1 MVRETR
7 HLWVGNLPEHVREE
21 KIVEHFKRYGRVE
34 SVKVLRKRGSEGGVA
49 AFVDFVDIK
58 SAQKA
63 HNAVNKMGDRDLRT
77 DYNEP
82 GSVPSAVRGLDDNPP
97 SSSHG
102 RDVSG
107 FSRGAVGPVFGP
119 PVSIHTREGRYERIR
134 DGSESRERAYDHSP
148 YGHHERGGTFD
159 RQRHYNA
166 DYYRDR
172 TMFAAGVSPG
182 PGSAGAMGGSFE
194 TPEPHFESRIRGD
207 PFTLSSAAR
216 RDPYRDDRG
225 RRVDRTYHRRSRS
238 SHSSQSRH
246 PSPQRTTGQ
255 TPKAPHSPK
264 RAPLSPGRG
273 PRSRSRSRSSS
284 SDSVSSTSSTG
295 SGSDSNSSSSDGS
308 HARSVQ
314 SSATHAPPSQPCSM
328 VMEGDEPRRSFGIR
342 VQNLPVRS
350 TDTSL
355 KDGLFHE
362 FKKHGKVTSVQI
374 HGALEDRYGLVF
386 FRQQEDQEKA
396 LNVSKGKLFFG
407 MMIEVSAWNGPE
419 TESENEFRPLDGR
432 IDEFHPKA
440 TRTLFIGNLEK
451 TTSYQQLLDI
461 FQRFGEIV
469 DIDIKKVNGVPQYAF
484 VQYSDIVSVCKAIK
498 KMDGEYLGS
507 NRLKLG
513 FGKSMPTTCVWLDG
527 LASNITEQYLTRH
540 FCRYGHVVKVVFDRL
555 KGMALIL
562 YNNTDFAQAA
572 VRETKGWKIGGN
584 KIKVDFA
591 SQESQMAFYRS
602 MQASGQDIRDFYEI
616 PTERREERPRP
627 PYHEF
632 SAERAYFENA
642 RTPGTIYPEDP
653 RRDYP
658 ARSRERYSE
667 LEHYQGEHFDPR
679 YHEDPRE
686 FRDYRDPFEQDIRKY
701 TYIQRE
707 RERERER
714 FEADHGMWSPSHPR
728 RPITPSASPSP
739 SERAPRDPERRVYSQ
754 SSERS
759 GSCSSLSPPR
769 FDKTDKAPP
778 LEHGASSKSE
788 RLEKDIHLVEP
799 ERVAGA
805 EKSKRGRRKEKGDKE
820 KGEKSKS
827 RKAKVQSPSIPPSE
841 TELEPSLDGGSG
853 RGKVS
858 DQDSLD
864 RQRYKGDNDPP
875 SDPTTSTSR
884 HEPVK
889 SERLESGK
897 GENADK
903 DGKTRSRKHQKSD
916 TGNDGKDPS
925 VDSDRLAARKRRFG
939 DASGRTIRQ
948 KRRRLED
955 EDGSQPQDF
964 GASTAFTKE
973 IDGDRKSQQKDSQRR
988 DSRSKSERLVFLG
1001 SHKEGQDPAMRGQ
1014 EELPEGSMDPMDSKR
1029 HSMSRRFSHDGNM
1042 DQDNARNQDPQSPFK
1057 YGAQDNDKGVKEEPL
1072 DIDLSQSYRKQMEQ
1086 RRLHQQL
1093 QEPDKQE
1100 KAGSPQGLETEDLE
1114 HRSLVH
1120 EVGKPPQD
1128 VTDHFPSHKL
1138 KKLEQ
1143 FDADISAKRGD
1154 RVYRSFR
1161 QKSED
1166 PEWHNTASPGLQH
1179 FSHHAEQDF
1188 AESSHLREVKTE
1200 DKSHPDLELA
1210 VKRTHTTQMSKPST
1224 PLQLSEEERE
1234 KQWESRVKQDF
1245 LPDLN
1250 FSRGIGK
1257 NTHNRKRLEYGILQD
1272 LEPGEVRSDSEED
1285 REHKPQSPMPSTS
1298 MPFSDGQRVDRFS
1311 DPKLATLERMKFYS
1325 FALDQTITPDTK
1337 ALLERAKS
1345 LSSSREDNWSFLDY
1359 DSHFAGLRSRKDTE
1373 KVESAPRPTPSWYM
1387 KKKKIRSGGSED
1399 KLDDRKEDP
1408 KPKPEEHERREL
1420 FASRFLHSSIFEQ
1433 DSRRLQHLERKH
1445 EDPEQ
1450 SPAQQTGQLGLADG
1464 QPDTEPVVLFHSRFL
1479 EFTRLQQQKDQQL
1492 HEVKRADSVDSN
1504 RLEKSLEAE
1513 QQPLQFP
1520 KTSEPVMDPETK
1532 PTSPAE
1538 NHMISQPPLMPKE
1551 MSPPKQMS
1559 PPLPPK
1565 GMSPPKEMSPP
1576 LPPKVMSPPLP
1587 PKVMSPPLPPKVMSP
1602 PLPPKEMAPPLPPKE
1617 MAPPLPPKEMTPPKH
1632 TSPPLPPKEMSP
1644 PKHTS
1649 PPLPPK
1655 EMSPPK
1661 HTSPPLPPKEM
1672 SPPKHTSPPLP
1683 PKEMSPPKHTSPPLP
1698 PKEMSPPLPPKE
1710 MCPPKHTSPPLPPKE
1725 MSPPL
1730 PPKEMFPP
1738 LPPKEMS
1745 PIVETHDQFTPEPKG
1760 PEPAA
1765 PEPLTKENRENEQ
1778 LPPLLQIPPCEMLTP
1793 ASVNLVAPEHIRSVR
1808 KVKRTP
1814 SGEKSED
1821 IAQDIQILN
1830 PEQSSS
1836 SDCLHE
1842 TSVSSFVPEPELAA
1856 PELPPVFLSS
1866 TPPNPVE
1873 EMEVSK
1879 YDTNTDNTDTHTEV
1893 EKKLELNQTQVLV
1906 DNETSDES
1914 ISPPQK
1920 SKNKKSKSPTQV
1932 PLTPLVSTTSSEKP
1946 LTRKSERTKR
1956 ASSPR
1961 AESSKGNSDSKSTG
1975 KSPIHGADPEHGT
1988 EQSISVGRAR
1998 RRNVKSVYATPVEED
2013 ATKGAGKD
2021 VTESPRTAR
2030 KRGGDKD
2037 KEAAPQQPLE
2047 QDSLAPITSRRGR
2060 PPKNRRQ
2067 GEDMLTA
2074 KGDRSKMETKDTD
2087 SNESESSERISKV
2100 SKGRHSPH
2108 GHKALASQL
2117 PMPIAT
2123 GSSRKGDKTE
2133 PPEDVSQQ
2141 MDFTE
2146 DSLAM
2151 QNCTVSCKEDTVAP
2165 GVTKKEE
2172 NVKQQLGTEKSRD
2185 KDRQKKDPVDEKA
2198 SVTKFG
2204 EKESEPPVVEEQPVL
2219 EKMEKSGR
2227 GKAPRLTRTP
2237 KSPVLKNLKIRL
2249 NVTEVKDLL
2258 QMGDEEPENGDD
2270 SSKKTKP
2277 GESTNDPLLESS
2289 PGKDVSSSNE
2299 DKDESTPET
2308 KPPIDPKTLLQ
2319 QEQELEQAV
2328 ENIAK
2333 LTDPTLPA
2341 ESPTPLAPP
2350 SAELKIDTEEEKSAN
2365 PASEYELAAAIDSI
2379 MGEDIPVP
2387 LPQEPV
2393 ISAVVDSDLEIPSFV
2408 QPTKGAEPVSNISP
2422 IQGESFFPTT
2432 PRKGA
2437 KGRAKTPK
2445 RSKSQKSNKKD
2456 AVKEISSEPENTSVI
2471 TSDSI
2476 PSNSQPVPET
2486 IPSTPV
2492 AGVITTTSWKPK
2504 TEHLAPKATDMPK
2517 ESKLPPVLTEQPP
2530 PQHLK
2535 PVCPQTKS
2543 PTLPKPQQQ
2552 PPPPPECIS
2561 PSLSPPPTR
2570 PNIRP
2575 TQPSRIP
2582 VSPPDWLNQS
2592 KDAGVPSSPRAS
2604 AASFENP
2611 AIPSDTEPLETE
2623 RNNSDL
2629 RRILMKHKNVS
2640 LPVPCSSSV
2649 PSNLGT
2655 LSLRD
2660 PPHLPE
2666 SNTPMVAVT
2675 SKTSLNDNRPHPAQP
2690 VVRPPASLPSPESK
2704 SVISVIA
2711 STATSVISRV
2721 CNPPDMEKVNM
2732 SVDRNPIVDMPLPK
2746 QTYRPPSMEDRDSGS
2761 YHGPSVGEEGGSAGR
2776 YLVESSG
2783 LGTGS
2788 SPGLR
2793 VNTSEGVVVLSHS
2806 GQIKE
2811 GPQRI
2816 SAKISQIPPA
2826 TVVDMESQQLVSMPQ
2841 IKQEMYTHSQSNT
2854 PKCPPIQT
2862 DHGHLKTQQ
2871 TVSSIK
2877 QENTGMEKLESPYPS
2892 GPQGGV
2898 VKRLQ
2903 QTVGNPQGMGYH
2915 HSEFTMLLKH
2925 PKKVDGADAM
2935 NADGC
2940 KPSWTSAISPAMS
2953 LPSPAG
2959 NHVGFVPGS
2968 ATDRTPSHLS
2978 GVKQEPRSPRK
2989 LGHPHSPFT
2998 KVSSPIGSSSP
3009 KGLPGMLPSSLP
3021 AMQQY
3026 VTSVHHPEQ
3035 SVIMQ
3040 PHSAHGGIGRMSP
3053 HRASQAIPM
3062 GHLVQGEVRVNT
3074 PPLSVMSFG
3083 MHGDPLVSPWS
3094 GPLQQRPT
3102 SPQAVG
3108 RDIVLK
3114 VNPGNVRG
3122 HEGEQDD
3129 ARRFHQATGRQ
3140 SATQLKAETMQ
3151 PDPRGALLSG
3161 LQLDPYMSP
3170 RDLRVL
3176 MHHPQGERS
3185 APEPHQGHIQETVPP
3200 SSTST
3205 NITSSMSPRAH
3216 LLAKGV
3222 SEKDVTKPQEVK
3234 RPHSPPKD
3242 GMMGFRPSMAA
3253 MASPQRVQLLP
3264 SGTGASFSEYPGIY
3278 TNTRAIH
3285 SQITETS
3292 PFGINQVP
3300 LNITSA
3306 LGADPSQSQADVKV
3320 KQVGQQPVNMV
3331 QLLTKYPIVW
3341 QGLLALKNDQAAVQ
3355 LHFVCGNKGL
3365 ALRSLPLPEG
3375 GSLLRIV
3382 QRMRLEASQLDG
3394 VARRM
3399 TQGESEF
3406 CLLLALPCGRD
3417 QEDVLNQTQALRTAF
3432 INYLQAK
3439 LAAGIINVPNPGS
3452 NQPAYVLQIFPPCE
3466 FSESHLSRLAPDL
3479 LNRIS
3484 NISPHLMIVITSV

>member
-119 PVSIHTREGRYERIR
+119 PVSLHTREGRYERIR
-134 DGSESRERAYDHSP
+134 DCSETRERAYDHSP
-148 YGHHERGGTFD
+148 YGHHERTGTFD

-182 PGSAGAMGGSFE
+182 PGSSSAMGGSFE

-207 PFTLSSAAR
+207 PFILSSAAR

-225 RRVDRTYHRRSRS
+225 RRVDRTYHHRRSRS

-264 RAPLSPGRG
+264 RAPLSPERG
-273 PRSRSRSRSSS
+273 PCSRSRSRSSS

-295 SGSDSNSSSSDGS
+295 SGSSDSNSSSSEGS
-308 HARSVQ
+308 RARSVQ

-374 HGALEDRYGLVF
+374 HGASEDRYGLVF

-407 MMIEVSAWNGPE
+407 MMIEVSVWNGPE

-469 DIDIKKVNGVPQYAF
+469 DIDIKKVNGIPQYAF
-484 VQYSDIVSVCKAIK
+484 VQYSDIASVCKAIK

-632 SAERAYFENA
+632 SAERAYFENV

-653 RRDYP
+653 HRDYP

-714 FEADHGMWSPSHPR
+714 FEADRVRWSPSHPR

-739 SERAPRDPERRVYSQ
+739 SERAPRDPERQVYSQ

-769 FDKTDKAPP
+769 FDKADKAPP

-788 RLEKDIHLVEP
+788 RLEKDAHLVEP
-799 ERVAGA
+799 ERGAGA

-827 RKAKVQSPSIPPSE
+827 RKGKVQSPGIPPSE
-841 TELEPSLDGGSG
+841 TKLDPSLDGGSG

-858 DQDSLD
+858 DQDSLE
-864 RQRYKGDNDPP
+864 RQIYKGDNDPP
-875 SDPTTSTSR
+875 PSDPTATTSR

-897 GENADK
+897 GEIADK
-903 DGKTRSRKHQKSD
+903 DVKTRSKKHQKSD

-925 VDSDRLAARKRRFG
+925 LDSDRLAARKRRFG

-955 EDGSQPQDF
+955 GSQPIDF
-964 GASTAFTKE
+964 GASTAFSKE
-973 IDGDRKSQQKDSQRR
+973 TDGDNKAQQKDSQRR
-988 DSRSKSERLVFLG
+988 DSRSKTERLVFPG
-1001 SHKEGQDPAMRGQ
+1001 SQDPVMRGQ
-1014 EELPEGSMDPMDSKR
+1014 EALPEGSVDPIDPKR
-1029 HSMSRRFSHDGNM
+1029 HSMSRRYSHDGNM
-1042 DQDNARNQDPQSPFK
+1042 DQDN
-1057 YGAQDNDKGVKEEPL
+1057 GVKEEPL

-1100 KAGSPQGLETEDLE
+1100 KPGSPQDIEREDLE

-1128 VTDHFPSHKL
+1128 VTDNFPSHKL

-1166 PEWHNTASPGLQH
+1166 PEWNNTVSPGLQHFSRRAEDPEWNNTASPGLQH
-1179 FSHHAEQDF
+1179 FSHHAEEDF
-1188 AESSHLREVKTE
+1188 VVSSHLREVKTE

-1210 VKRTHTTQMSKPST
+1210 VKRTHTMQMSKSNT
-1224 PLQLSEEERE
+1224 PLQISEEERE
-1234 KQWESRVKQDF
+1234 KRWESRVKQDF

-1250 FSRGIGK
+1250 FSRGIAK
-1257 NTHNRKRLEYGILQD
+1257 NPHHRKRLEYGIVHD

-1285 REHKPQSPMPSTS
+1285 RENKPHSPMPSTS
-1298 MPFSDGQRVDRFS
+1298 VPLSDRQRVDRFS

-1387 KKKKIRSGGSED
+1387 KKKKIRSSGSED
-1399 KLDDRKEDP
+1399 KLDDRKEEP

-1450 SPAQQTGQLGLADG
+1450 SQGQQTGQQGPADG

-1479 EFTRLQQQKDQQL
+1479 EFTRLQQQKDQPL
-1492 HEVKRADSVDSN
+1492 PDVKKADSIDDN
-1504 RLEKSLEAE
+1504 RVEKSPEAE
-1513 QQPLQFP
+1513 QQPLQLP
-1520 KTSEPVMDPETK
+1520 KTSEPVMDPEIK
-1532 PTSPAE
+1532 PISPAE
-1538 NHMISQPPLMPKE
+1538 DMISQPPLM
-1551 MSPPKQMS
+1551 PKQMS

-1565 GMSPPKEMSPP
+1565 QISP
-1576 LPPKVMSPPLP
+1576 L
-1587 PKVMSPPLPPKVMSP
+1587 
-1602 PLPPKEMAPPLPPKE
+1602 
-1617 MAPPLPPKEMTPPKH
+1617 
-1632 TSPPLPPKEMSP
+1632 LPPKEMSP
-1644 PKHTS
+1644 P
-1649 PPLPPK
+1649 
-1655 EMSPPK
+1655 
-1661 HTSPPLPPKEM
+1661 
-1672 SPPKHTSPPLP
+1672 
-1683 PKEMSPPKHTSPPLP
+1683 
-1698 PKEMSPPLPPKE
+1698 
-1710 MCPPKHTSPPLPPKE
+1710 
-1725 MSPPL
+1725 
-1730 PPKEMFPP
+1730 
-1738 LPPKEMS
+1738 
-1745 PIVETHDQFTPEPKG
+1745 VETRVMFTPSLESAALEPS
-1760 PEPAA
+1760 
-1765 PEPLTKENRENEQ
+1765 TKEENIKNEQ
-1778 LPPLLQIPPCEMLTP
+1778 LPPLPQMSPHSMSPP
-1793 ASVNLVAPEHIRSVR
+1793 ASVNLVAPEPIRLVR
-1808 KVKRTP
+1808 KVKRFP
-1814 SGEKSED
+1814 SEEKSKD
-1821 IAQDIQILN
+1821 IAQDIKTLT
-1830 PEQSSS
+1830 PEQSSN
-1836 SDCLHE
+1836 SDCHIHKTLLSRSE
-1842 TSVSSFVPEPELAA
+1842 LELAP
-1856 PELPPVFLSS
+1856 PELPPELKSY
-1866 TPPNPVE
+1866 TPPNLVD
-1873 EMEVSK
+1873 EMSK
-1879 YDTNTDNTDTHTEV
+1879 EDTNTEDTDTHTEV
-1893 EKKLELNQTQVLV
+1893 EKKLDLNQIQVLV
-1906 DNETSDES
+1906 DNETRDES
-1914 ISPPQK
+1914 ISPQK

-1932 PLTPLVSTTSSEKP
+1932 PLTPLVSANSSEKP

-1961 AESSKGNSDSKSTG
+1961 AESLKGSLDSKSTG

-1988 EQSISVGRAR
+1988 EQSIYVGRAR

-2021 VTESPRTAR
+2021 VTESPRSAR
-2030 KRGGDKD
+2030 KRGGD

-2060 PPKNRRQ
+2060 PPKNRQ
-2067 GEDMLTA
+2067 KGDDMLTA

-2100 SKGRHSPH
+2100 SKSRHSPH
-2108 GHKALASQL
+2108 GHKVLASQL
-2117 PMPIAT
+2117 PTPT
-2123 GSSRKGDKTE
+2123 
-2133 PPEDVSQQ
+2133 
-2141 MDFTE
+2141 
-2146 DSLAM
+2146 
-2151 QNCTVSCKEDTVAP
+2151 
-2165 GVTKKEE
+2165 
-2172 NVKQQLGTEKSRD
+2172 
-2185 KDRQKKDPVDEKA
+2185 
-2198 SVTKFG
+2198 
-2204 EKESEPPVVEEQPVL
+2204 
-2219 EKMEKSGR
+2219 SGR
-2227 GKAPRLTRTP
+2227 GKAPRLTRIP

-2258 QMGDEEPENGDD
+2258 QMGDEEPGNQDD

-2277 GESTNDPLLESS
+2277 GEPTNDPLLLECS
-2289 PGKDVSSSNE
+2289 PGQDVSSSNE
-2299 DKDESTPET
+2299 DKDGVTSEN

-2341 ESPTPLAPP
+2341 EPPTPPAQPP
-2350 SAELKIDTEEEKSAN
+2350 AELKIETEEDKPAN

-2379 MGEDIPVP
+2379 MGEDIAVP

-2393 ISAVVDSDLEIPSFV
+2393 NSAVVDSDLEIPTFI
-2408 QPTKGAEPVSNISP
+2408 QPTKGAEPVTNISP
-2422 IQGESFFPTT
+2422 VQGESFFPTT

-2456 AVKEISSEPENTSVI
+2456 AVKESSLEPENTPVI
-2471 TSDSI
+2471 TSDST
-2476 PSNSQPVPET
+2476 PSNEQPVPES
-2486 IPSTPV
+2486 IPSSTV
-2492 AGVITTTSWKPK
+2492 AG
-2504 TEHLAPKATDMPK
+2504 
-2517 ESKLPPVLTEQPP
+2517 LPPAPAEQPP
-2530 PQHLK
+2530 PKHLQ
-2535 PVCPQTKS
+2535 PVCPTTKS
-2543 PTLPKPQQQ
+2543 PTLTKPHTQ
-2552 PPPPPECIS
+2552 PPPPECIS

-2570 PNIRP
+2570 PNIRT

-2592 KDAGVPSSPRAS
+2592 KDAIVPSSPRAS
-2604 AASFENP
+2604 AAPVENP
-2611 AIPSDTEPLETE
+2611 GLPLDTEHMETDH
-2623 RNNSDL
+2623 NISDL

-2640 LPVPCSSSV
+2640 LPVPCSSTV

-2655 LSLRD
+2655 SSLRD
-2660 PPHLPE
+2660 PPHPSD
-2666 SNTPMVAVT
+2666 SNTPMVVVP
-2675 SKTSLNDNRPHPAQP
+2675 SKAPLNDNRLPSHPAQP

-2732 SVDRNPIVDMPLPK
+2732 SVDRNPCVDMPLPK
-2746 QTYRPPSMEDRDSGS
+2746 QAYRPPSMEDRDSGL

-2788 SPGLR
+2788 IPGLR

-2826 TVVDMESQQLVSMPQ
+2826 TAVDMESQQLVSMPQ

-2854 PKCPPIQT
+2854 PKCPQIQT
-2862 DHGHLKTQQ
+2862 DHGHPKTQQ
-2871 TVSSIK
+2871 PVSAIK

-2892 GPQGGV
+2892 GPQGV

-2903 QTVGNPQGMGYH
+2903 QTVSSPQVMGYH
-2915 HSEFTMLLKH
+2915 HPEFTMLLKH

-2935 NADGC
+2935 TADGG
-2940 KPSWTSAISPAMS
+2940 KPSWNSAISPVMS
-2953 LPSPAG
+2953 PHLPSPAG
-2959 NHVGFVPGS
+2959 NHVGFVSGS
-2968 ATDRTPSHLS
+2968 
-2978 GVKQEPRSPRK
+2978 EPRSPRK
-2989 LGHPHSPFT
+2989 SGHPHSPFT
-2998 KVSSPIGSSSP
+2998 KVSSPIGGSSP
-3009 KGLPGMLPSSLP
+3009 KGLPGMLPSGLP

-3040 PHSAHGGIGRMSP
+3040 PHSAHSGIGRMSP
-3053 HRASQAIPM
+3053 HRVSQAIPM

-3083 MHGDPLVSPWS
+3083 MHGDPLASPWS

-3108 RDIVLK
+3108 RDMVLK

-3122 HEGEQDD
+3122 HEGEQED
-3129 ARRFHQATGRQ
+3129 ARRFHQATGRP
-3140 SATQLKAETMQ
+3140 SATQLKPETMQ
-3151 PDPRGALLSG
+3151 VDPRGALRSG

-3170 RDLRVL
+3170 RDMRVL

-3185 APEPHQGHIQETVPP
+3185 ASEPHQGHIQETVPP
-3200 SSTST
+3200 SSTSA
-3205 NITSSMSPRAH
+3205 NITSSLSPRAH
-3216 LLAKGV
+3216 LLTKGV
-3222 SEKDVTKPQEVK
+3222 SEKDGTKPQEVK
-3234 RPHSPPKD
+3234 SPHSPLKD
-3242 GMMGFRPSMAA
+3242 GMMGIRPSMAA

-3264 SGTGASFSEYPGIY
+3264 SGTGASFSEYPGMY
-3278 TNTRAIH
+3278 SNTRAVH
-3285 SQITETS
+3285 SQIPETS
-3292 PFGINQVP
+3292 FGVNQAPV
-3300 LNITSA
+3300 NITSA
-3306 LGADPSQSQADVKV
+3306 LGTDPSQSQADGKV
-3320 KQVGQQPVNMV
+3320 KQVGHQPVNMV

-3355 LHFVCGNKGL
+3355 LHFVCGNKAL

-3375 GSLLRIV
+3375 GALLRIV

-3399 TQGESEF
+3399 TGESEF

-3417 QEDVLNQTQALRTAF
+3417 QDDVLNQTQALRTAF

>member
-295 SGSDSNSSSSDGS
+295 SGSSDSNSSSSDGS

-584 KIKVDFA
+584 KIKSDGFL
-591 SQESQMAFYRS
+591 S
-602 MQASGQDIRDFYEI
+602 
-616 PTERREERPRP
+616 EERPRP

-1042 DQDNARNQDPQSPFK
+1042 DQDN
-1057 YGAQDNDKGVKEEPL
+1057 GVKEEPL

-1576 LPPKVMSPPLP
+1576 LPPK
-1587 PKVMSPPLPPKVMSP
+1587 
-1602 PLPPKEMAPPLPPKE
+1602 
-1617 MAPPLPPKEMTPPKH
+1617 
-1632 TSPPLPPKEMSP
+1632 
-1644 PKHTS
+1644 
-1649 PPLPPK
+1649 
-1655 EMSPPK
+1655 
-1661 HTSPPLPPKEM
+1661 
-1672 SPPKHTSPPLP
+1672 
-1683 PKEMSPPKHTSPPLP
+1683 
-1698 PKEMSPPLPPKE
+1698 
-1710 MCPPKHTSPPLPPKE
+1710 
-1725 MSPPL
+1725 
-1730 PPKEMFPP
+1730 
-1738 LPPKEMS
+1738 
-1745 PIVETHDQFTPEPKG
+1745 
-1760 PEPAA
+1760 
-1765 PEPLTKENRENEQ
+1765 
-1778 LPPLLQIPPCEMLTP
+1778 
-1793 ASVNLVAPEHIRSVR
+1793 
-1808 KVKRTP
+1808 
-1814 SGEKSED
+1814 
-1821 IAQDIQILN
+1821 
-1830 PEQSSS
+1830 
-1836 SDCLHE
+1836 
-1842 TSVSSFVPEPELAA
+1842 LAA

-3300 LNITSA
+3300 LNITS
-3306 LGADPSQSQADVKV
+3306 GADPSQSQADVKV

-3399 TQGESEF
+3399 TGESEF